1 MGNCV
6 WEQAAGLE
14 LFQGLPPMLLK
25 ELLNGAKW
33 VEYPKKKNVFS
44 AGESIRT
51 VYVVLDGKVML
62 YNLTRHGNR
71 KILFFL
77 GRESSLT
84 IISVIPGLFRYSAR
98 QCVRLFFL
106 KSPWNGFRNI

>member
-44 AGESIRT
+44 AGES
-51 VYVVLDGKVML
+51 
-62 YNLTRHGNR
+62 
-71 KILFFL
+71 
-77 GRESSLT
+77 SLT

>member
-44 AGESIRT
+44 AGESVRT

-77 GRESSLT
+77 GRGKLLNHNICDT
-84 IISVIPGLFRYSAR
+84 RPVSVFCETVCPAVLLEIPL
-98 QCVRLFFL
+98 
-106 KSPWNGFRNI
+106 